1 MGMELSSREQTWLKS
16 AFSIS
21 MLPAVRELTR
31 QLADMF

>member
-1 MGMELSSREQTWLKS
+1 MELSSREQTWLKG